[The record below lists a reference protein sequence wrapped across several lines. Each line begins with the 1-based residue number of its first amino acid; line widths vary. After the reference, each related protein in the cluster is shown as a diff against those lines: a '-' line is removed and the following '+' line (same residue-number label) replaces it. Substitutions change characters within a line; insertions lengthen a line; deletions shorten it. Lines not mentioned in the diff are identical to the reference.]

1 MSGIHGLRRFE
12 STLDTTDIEYVE
24 NYKHNL
30 GLVQELN
37 DRLKEWKHEGSEK
50 RVAQIR
56 KAGKLLASERLALL
70 LDEDSPWLEIGP
82 LNGWG
87 QEEAPIGNSLLGGIG
102 VINGVECMVVVNVPT
117 VQAASMNP
125 VTSAKWHRCSQI
137 SMENRLPFIQ
147 LLESAGADLNKQFEA
162 FHDAPNAFYQL
173 AQRSKARVPSVCLV
187 MGTCIAGG
195 AYMAGMSDYII
206 MIKKQSQLG
215 LAGQKLVYMATLEES
230 TDEELGGAS
239 MHSRVSGV
247 SDFLANDEK
256 DAIRQAREVIATF
269 PVEKKGLV
277 PAVSGVEEPFYPP
290 QELLGLVSRD
300 IKQGYDCREVMARFV
315 DGSFISEFK
324 PTYGASLVCAFAY
337 IYGVPVGLIGNN
349 GVIMSESAQKGTHF
363 INLCNQRGVP
373 LVFLHHVTGFM
384 VGRKYEESGIIKW
397 GSQLV
402 NAVSNTDVPVFTF
415 IIGNSFGA
423 ANFALKGRGF
433 EPRFIFSW
441 PMSKCAVMGPEQL
454 SGVLDL
460 LSREGARK
468 KGREVDEEKL
478 LKKKTF
484 MADKIKRE
492 QSAYFTSSRMVDDGV
507 VDPRDTRMI
516 LGMCLSVVANQE
528 TKKGFLEGISRL

>member
-1 MSGIHGLRRFE
+1 MSGMRGLKRFE
-12 STLDTTDIEYVE
+12 STLDETGVEYIE
-24 NYKHNL
+24 NYKHNI

-37 DRLKEWKHEGSEK
+37 SRLKQWKYEGNKK
-50 RVAQIR
+50 RVASIR

-70 LDEDSPWLEIGP
+70 LDEDSPWLEVGA

-87 QEEAPIGNSLLGGIG
+87 QEEAPEGNSLLGGIG
-102 VINGVECMVVVNVPT
+102 VISGVECVVVVNVPT

-125 VTSAKWHRCSQI
+125 VTSAKWHRLSEI
-137 SMENRLPFIQ
+137 SMKNKLPFIQ

-173 AQRSKARVPSVCLV
+173 AQRSRTLVPSVCVV

-195 AYMAGMSDYII
+195 AYMAGMSDYVI

-215 LAGQKLVYMATLEES
+215 LAGQKLVFMATLEES
-230 TDEELGGAS
+230 TDEELGGAE

-256 DAIRQAREVIATF
+256 DAIAQAREVIATF
-269 PVEKKGLV
+269 PVEKKGLL
-277 PAVSGVEEPFYPP
+277 PQSGVEEPFYDPD
-290 QELLGLVSRD
+290 ELLGLVSLD
-300 IKQGYDCREVMARFV
+300 IKKGYDCREVMARIV
-315 DGSFISEFK
+315 DGSHLSEFK
-324 PTYGASLVCAFAY
+324 PTYGSSLVCAFAY
-337 IYGVPVGLIGNN
+337 VYGVPVGLIGNN
-349 GVIMSESAQKGTHF
+349 GVIFSESAQKGTHF

-373 LVFLHHVTGFM
+373 IIFLHHVTGFM

-402 NAVSNTDVPVFTF
+402 NAVSNSDVPVFTF

-433 EPRFIFSW
+433 EPEFIFSW
-441 PMSKCAVMGPEQL
+441 PMSRCAVMGPDQL

-460 LSREGARK
+460 LSRESAKK
-468 KGREVDEEKL
+468 KGRVVDEEKL
-478 LKKKTF
+478 NKKKQA
-484 MADKIKRE
+484 MIDKITRE

-507 VDPRDTRMI
+507 VDPRDSRMI
-516 LGMCLSVVANQE
+516 LGMCLSVVANRE
-528 TKKGFLEGISRL
+528 VKRGFLEGISRL